1 MSLRKA
7 AFGFAPNTISNCGLW
22 LDAADMST
30 LFQDSAGTTPVT
42 TNGQPIG
49 LWRDKSGAGHDFTQA
64 TSGNRV
70 SYDTS
75 SKGAIQLSSPTFLQA
90 SAASLGTV
98 STSANLTIIM
108 TASTG
113 PSASWQIILAQWFTG
128 TTRFH
133 LSFQSGFDLTP
144 ALYSESSGSLVKYN
158 MSGTMAYNRT
168 YTIGFIANGTSL
180 YMSFM
185 GTSNTTTMSAA
196 LSTNPSSA
204 LTIADSRN
212 YNHTDGKIQEVI
224 IYPYAIS
231 TTEFQQ
237 VESYLA
243 QKWGLTS
250 SLPVGHPGLTTTVY
264 RTDYNKNSVI
274 VRNVVKPI
282 PYFSQ
287 FSPRQIS
294 GLGLWLDGADPAGNG
309 VIPANGATVST
320 WVDKSGNG
328 YNAAATGT
336 STYLTGGGVNFT
348 GSSYFLNQTFS
359 QNLSQRSIFIVF
371 KETTNS
377 QYAGVFAIIPTPNS
391 GNDQSSTNGLSSETT
406 NNTLFFVG
414 NSSGYQSQIGSG
426 NPLPKAIYHDSMNGT
441 VGSGYF
447 NGTNATNVTASYTA
461 GTCSGYGL
469 GGRWQGGSMSGSYRL
484 NGVIYEILF
493 FNSVLGTT
501 QRQQVESYLAQKWGL
516 TASLPGG
523 HSHFTQRAGAITT
536 VANTKFTMTG
546 VPRIS
551 SISFSPTSIAG
562 LQMWMDAAD
571 SSSDSMTLSGST
583 VTVWKDKSGLGN
595 HTTARSGTSTLT
607 SNAINGKSAISMA
620 GGYFTGP
627 FATANTGTQIHAF
640 AVLTIDSSTGQ
651 WARPF
656 ALGRPGVND
665 FSEST
670 TTFAIIRFNGTQ
682 AVGIGRA
689 GQYLSVGIPAY
700 SSPFL
705 VQSSHN
711 GSTEYMSVNG
721 NLTVSSAGTGQS
733 GNFNITSY
741 GLGVNTNTGD
751 YFALNGY
758 YGEVMYFNVQLS
770 DANRQKIEGYLA
782 WKWGLQASLP
792 MGHPYALAAP

>member
-30 LFQDSAGTTPVT
+30 LYQDSAGTTPVT

-49 LWRDKSGAGHDFTQA
+49 LWRDKSGTGHDFTQA
-64 TSGNRV
+64 TSVNRV
-70 SYDTS
+70 TYDTS
-75 SKGAIQLSSPTFLQA
+75 SKAAIQLSSPTFLQA

-133 LSFQSGFDLTP
+133 LSFQSVTDLTP
-144 ALYSESSGSLVKYN
+144 ALYSQSSGSLVKYN

-196 LSTNPSSA
+196 LSTNPTSA

-212 YNHTDGKIQEVI
+212 GNLTDGKIQEIV

-243 QKWGLTS
+243 QKWGITS

-264 RTDYNKNSVI
+264 RPDYIKNSVI
-274 VRNVVKPI
+274 VRNVTKPI

-294 GLGLWLDGADPAGNG
+294 GLGLWLDAADSS
-309 VIPANGATVST
+309 TVSGT
-320 WVDKSGNG
+320 SPITAWTDKSGAGRTVTITSGPTYGTTSRGGNRTMSFNNNTITTSIASAVGTGDFTLVAVWYQSAAGTNTVLSLGTVASSSQSLGFSGNKYNFYQFGDVNESAYSTATPSWVVQIGTRIGSVKKVYING
-328 YNAAATGT
+328 NIGTIPSSTSYDVSVTTVTIGKGDNFAISGEIGEILIYTGT
-336 STYLTGGGVNFT
+336 MSD
-348 GSSYFLNQTFS
+348 
-359 QNLSQRSIFIVF
+359 
-371 KETTNS
+371 TN
-377 QYAGVFAIIPTPNS
+377 
-391 GNDQSSTNGLSSETT
+391 
-406 NNTLFFVG
+406 
-414 NSSGYQSQIGSG
+414 
-426 NPLPKAIYHDSMNGT
+426 
-441 VGSGYF
+441 
-447 NGTNATNVTASYTA
+447 
-461 GTCSGYGL
+461 
-469 GGRWQGGSMSGSYRL
+469 
-484 NGVIYEILF
+484 
-493 FNSVLGTT
+493 
-501 QRQQVESYLAQKWGL
+501 RQLLESYLAQKWGL
-516 TASLPGG
+516 TPSLPGG
-523 HSHFTQRAGAITT
+523 HSHFTQRAGAITR
-536 VANTKFTMTG
+536 VANTKFSMVG

-571 SSSDSMTLSGST
+571 SSSDSMTLSGLT

-627 FATANTGTQIHAF
+627 FATANTGTQVHAF

-665 FSEST
+665 YSEST
-670 TTFAIIRFNGTQ
+670 TTFAIIRYNGTQ

-711 GSTEYMSVNG
+711 VSTEYMSVNG

-770 DANRQKIEGYLA
+770 DTNRQKIEGYLA

-792 MGHPYALAAP
+792 VGHPYALAAP

>member
-1 MSLRKA
+1 MSLRKV

-22 LDAADMST
+22 LDAADIST

-64 TSGNRV
+64 TSVNRV

-75 SKGAIQLSSPTFLQA
+75 SKAAIQLSSPTFLQA

-133 LSFQSGFDLTP
+133 LSFQSGTDLTP

-158 MSGTMAYNRT
+158 FSGTMAYNRT

-196 LSTNPSSA
+196 LSTNPTSA

-212 YNHTDGKIQEVI
+212 FNHTDGKIQEVI

-274 VRNVVKPI
+274 VRNVTKPI
-282 PYFSQ
+282 PYYTQ

-294 GLGLWLDGADPAGNG
+294 GLGLWLDAADSS
-309 VIPANGATVST
+309 TVTGTSPIT
-320 WVDKSGNG
+320 AWTDKSGAGRTVTITSGPTYGTTSRGGNRTMSFNNNTITTSIASAVG
-328 YNAAATGT
+328 TGDFTLVAVWYQSAAGT
-336 STYLTGGGVNFT
+336 NTVLSLGTVA
-348 GSSYFLNQTFS
+348 SSS
-359 QNLSQRSIFIVF
+359 QSLGF
-371 KETTNS
+371 
-377 QYAGVFAIIPTPNS
+377 S
-391 GNDQSSTNGLSSETT
+391 GNKYNFYQFGDVNESAYSTATPSW
-406 NNTLFFVG
+406 VV
-414 NSSGYQSQIGSG
+414 QIGTRIGSVKKVYING
-426 NPLPKAIYHDSMNGT
+426 N
-441 VGSGYF
+441 
-447 NGTNATNVTASYTA
+447 
-461 GTCSGYGL
+461 
-469 GGRWQGGSMSGSYRL
+469 
-484 NGVIYEILF
+484 
-493 FNSVLGTT
+493 LGTT
-501 QRQQVESYLAQKWGL
+501 PSSTSYDVSVTTVTIGKGDNFAISGEIGEILIYTGTMSDTNRQLLESYLAQKWGL

-536 VANTKFTMTG
+536 VANTKFSMVG

-571 SSSDSMTLSGST
+571 SSSDSMTLSGLT

-627 FATANTGTQIHAF
+627 FATANTGTQVHAF

-665 FSEST
+665 YSEST
-670 TTFAIIRFNGTQ
+670 TTFAIIRYNGTQ

-711 GSTEYMSVNG
+711 VSTEYMSVNG

-770 DANRQKIEGYLA
+770 DTNRQKIEGYLA

-792 MGHPYALAAP
+792 VGHPYALAAP

>member
-42 TNGQPIG
+42 TNAQPIG
-49 LWRDKSGAGHDFTQA
+49 LWRDKSGTGHDFTQA
-64 TSGNRV
+64 TSVNRV
-70 SYDTS
+70 TYDTS
-75 SKGAIQLSSPTFLQA
+75 SKAAIQLSSPTFLQA

-133 LSFQSGFDLTP
+133 LSFQSVTDLTP
-144 ALYSESSGSLVKYN
+144 ALYSQSSGSLVKYN

-196 LSTNPSSA
+196 LSTNPTSA

-212 YNHTDGKIQEVI
+212 GNLTDGKIQEIV

-243 QKWGLTS
+243 QKWGITS

-264 RTDYNKNSVI
+264 RPDYIKNSVI
-274 VRNVVKPI
+274 VRNVTKPI

-294 GLGLWLDGADPAGNG
+294 GLGLWLDAADSS
-309 VIPANGATVST
+309 TVSGT
-320 WVDKSGNG
+320 SPITAWTDKSGAGRTVTITSGPTYGTTSRGGNRTMSFNNNTITTSIASAVGTGDFTLVAVWYQSSAGTNTVLSLGTVASSSQSLGFSGNKYNFYQFGDVNESAYSTATPSWVVQIGTRIGSVKKVYING
-328 YNAAATGT
+328 NIGTIPSSTSYDVSVTTVTIGKGDNFAISGEIGEILIYTGT
-336 STYLTGGGVNFT
+336 MSD
-348 GSSYFLNQTFS
+348 
-359 QNLSQRSIFIVF
+359 
-371 KETTNS
+371 TN
-377 QYAGVFAIIPTPNS
+377 
-391 GNDQSSTNGLSSETT
+391 
-406 NNTLFFVG
+406 
-414 NSSGYQSQIGSG
+414 
-426 NPLPKAIYHDSMNGT
+426 
-441 VGSGYF
+441 
-447 NGTNATNVTASYTA
+447 
-461 GTCSGYGL
+461 
-469 GGRWQGGSMSGSYRL
+469 
-484 NGVIYEILF
+484 
-493 FNSVLGTT
+493 
-501 QRQQVESYLAQKWGL
+501 RQLLESYLAQKWGL
-516 TASLPGG
+516 TPSLPGG
-523 HSHFTQRAGAITT
+523 HSHFTQRAGAITR
-536 VANTKFTMTG
+536 VANTKFSMVG

-571 SSSDSMTLSGST
+571 SSSDSMTLSGLT

-627 FATANTGTQIHAF
+627 FATANTGTQVHAF

-665 FSEST
+665 YSEST
-670 TTFAIIRFNGTQ
+670 TTFAIIRYNGTQ

-711 GSTEYMSVNG
+711 VSTEYMSVNG

-770 DANRQKIEGYLA
+770 DTNRQKIEGYLA

-792 MGHPYALAAP
+792 VGHPYALAAP

>member
-7 AFGFAPNTISNCGLW
+7 AFGFAPTTISNCGLW
-22 LDAADMST
+22 LDAADIST
-30 LFQDSAGTTPVT
+30 LYQDSAGTTPVT
-42 TNGQPIG
+42 TNAQPIG
-49 LWRDKSGAGHDFTQA
+49 LWRDKSGTGHDFTQA
-64 TSGNRV
+64 TSVNRV
-70 SYDTS
+70 TYDTS
-75 SKGAIQLSSPTFLQA
+75 SKAAIQLSSPTFLQA

-133 LSFQSGFDLTP
+133 LSFQSVTDLTP
-144 ALYSESSGSLVKYN
+144 ALYSQSSGSLVKYN

-196 LSTNPSSA
+196 LSTNPTSA

-212 YNHTDGKIQEVI
+212 GNLTDGKIQEIV

-243 QKWGLTS
+243 QKWGITS

-264 RTDYNKNSVI
+264 RPDYIKNSVI
-274 VRNVVKPI
+274 VRNVTKPI

-294 GLGLWLDGADPAGNG
+294 GLGLWLDAADSS
-309 VIPANGATVST
+309 TVSGT
-320 WVDKSGNG
+320 SPITAWTDKSGAGRTVTITSGPTYGTTSRGGNRTMSFNNNTITTSIASAVGTGDFTLVAVWYQSAAGTNTVLSLGTVASSSQSLGFSGNKYNFYQFGDVNESAYSTATPSWVVQIGTRIGSVKKVYING
-328 YNAAATGT
+328 NIGTIPSSTSYDVSVTTVTIGKGDNFAISGEIGEILIYTGT
-336 STYLTGGGVNFT
+336 MSD
-348 GSSYFLNQTFS
+348 
-359 QNLSQRSIFIVF
+359 
-371 KETTNS
+371 TN
-377 QYAGVFAIIPTPNS
+377 
-391 GNDQSSTNGLSSETT
+391 
-406 NNTLFFVG
+406 
-414 NSSGYQSQIGSG
+414 
-426 NPLPKAIYHDSMNGT
+426 
-441 VGSGYF
+441 
-447 NGTNATNVTASYTA
+447 
-461 GTCSGYGL
+461 
-469 GGRWQGGSMSGSYRL
+469 
-484 NGVIYEILF
+484 
-493 FNSVLGTT
+493 
-501 QRQQVESYLAQKWGL
+501 RQLLESYLAQKWGL
-516 TASLPGG
+516 TPSLPGG
-523 HSHFTQRAGAITT
+523 HSHFTQRAGAITR
-536 VANTKFTMTG
+536 VANTKFSMVG

-571 SSSDSMTLSGST
+571 SSSDSMTLSGLT

-627 FATANTGTQIHAF
+627 FATANTGTQVHAF

-665 FSEST
+665 YSEST
-670 TTFAIIRFNGTQ
+670 TTFAIIRYNGTQ

-711 GSTEYMSVNG
+711 VSTEYMSVNG

-770 DANRQKIEGYLA
+770 DTNRQKIEGYLA

-792 MGHPYALAAP
+792 VGHPYALAAP

>member
-42 TNGQPIG
+42 TNAQPIG
-49 LWRDKSGAGHDFTQA
+49 LWRDKSGTGHDFTQA
-64 TSGNRV
+64 TSVNRV
-70 SYDTS
+70 TYDTS
-75 SKGAIQLSSPTFLQA
+75 SKAAIQLSSPTFLQA

-133 LSFQSGFDLTP
+133 LSFQSGTDLTP
-144 ALYSESSGSLVKYN
+144 ALYSSSSGSQEKYN

-196 LSTNPSSA
+196 LSTNPTSA

-212 YNHTDGKIQEVI
+212 GNLTDGKIQEIV

-243 QKWGLTS
+243 QKWGITS

-264 RTDYNKNSVI
+264 RPDYIKNSVI
-274 VRNVVKPI
+274 VRNVTKPI

-294 GLGLWLDGADPAGNG
+294 GLGLWLDAADSS
-309 VIPANGATVST
+309 TVSGT
-320 WVDKSGNG
+320 SPITAWTDKSGAGRTVTITSGPTYGTTSRGGNRTMSFNNNTITTSIASAVGTGDFTLVAVWYQSAAGTNTVLSLGTVASSSQSLGFSGNKYNFYQFGDVNESAYSTATPSWVVQIGTRIGSVKKVYING
-328 YNAAATGT
+328 NIGTIPSSTSYDVSVTTVTIGKGDNFAISGEIGEILIYTGT
-336 STYLTGGGVNFT
+336 MSD
-348 GSSYFLNQTFS
+348 
-359 QNLSQRSIFIVF
+359 
-371 KETTNS
+371 TN
-377 QYAGVFAIIPTPNS
+377 
-391 GNDQSSTNGLSSETT
+391 
-406 NNTLFFVG
+406 
-414 NSSGYQSQIGSG
+414 
-426 NPLPKAIYHDSMNGT
+426 
-441 VGSGYF
+441 
-447 NGTNATNVTASYTA
+447 
-461 GTCSGYGL
+461 
-469 GGRWQGGSMSGSYRL
+469 
-484 NGVIYEILF
+484 
-493 FNSVLGTT
+493 
-501 QRQQVESYLAQKWGL
+501 RQLLESYLAQKWGL
-516 TASLPGG
+516 TPSLPGG
-523 HSHFTQRAGAITT
+523 HSHFTQRAGAITR
-536 VANTKFTMTG
+536 VANTKFSMVG

-571 SSSDSMTLSGST
+571 SSSDSMTLSGLT

-627 FATANTGTQIHAF
+627 FATANTGTQVHAF

-665 FSEST
+665 YSEST
-670 TTFAIIRFNGTQ
+670 TTFAIIRYNGTQ

-711 GSTEYMSVNG
+711 VSTEYMSVNG

-770 DANRQKIEGYLA
+770 DTNRQKIEGYLA

-792 MGHPYALAAP
+792 VGHPYALAAP

>member
-1 MSLRKA
+1 
-7 AFGFAPNTISNCGLW
+7 
-22 LDAADMST
+22 LDAADIST

-64 TSGNRV
+64 TSVNRV

-75 SKGAIQLSSPTFLQA
+75 SKAAIQLSSPTFLQA

-133 LSFQSGFDLTP
+133 LSFQSGTDLTP

-196 LSTNPSSA
+196 LSTNPTSA

-212 YNHTDGKIQEVI
+212 FNHTDGKIQEVI

-274 VRNVVKPI
+274 VRNVTKPI
-282 PYFSQ
+282 PYYTQ

-294 GLGLWLDGADPAGNG
+294 GLGLWLDAADSS
-309 VIPANGATVST
+309 TVTGTSPIT
-320 WVDKSGNG
+320 AWNDKSGAGRTVTITSGPTYGTTSRGGNRTMSFNNNTITTSIASAVG
-328 YNAAATGT
+328 TGDFTLVAVWYQSAAGT
-336 STYLTGGGVNFT
+336 NTVLSLGTVA
-348 GSSYFLNQTFS
+348 SSS
-359 QNLSQRSIFIVF
+359 QSLGF
-371 KETTNS
+371 
-377 QYAGVFAIIPTPNS
+377 S
-391 GNDQSSTNGLSSETT
+391 GNKYNFYQFGDVNESAYSTATPSW
-406 NNTLFFVG
+406 VV
-414 NSSGYQSQIGSG
+414 QIGTRIGSVKKVYING
-426 NPLPKAIYHDSMNGT
+426 N
-441 VGSGYF
+441 
-447 NGTNATNVTASYTA
+447 
-461 GTCSGYGL
+461 
-469 GGRWQGGSMSGSYRL
+469 
-484 NGVIYEILF
+484 
-493 FNSVLGTT
+493 LGTT
-501 QRQQVESYLAQKWGL
+501 PSSTSYDVSVTTVTIGKGDNFAISGEIGEILIYTGTMSDTNRQLLESYLAQKWGL

-536 VANTKFTMTG
+536 VANTKFSMVG

-571 SSSDSMTLSGST
+571 SSSDSMTLSGLT

-627 FATANTGTQIHAF
+627 FATANTGTQVHAF

-665 FSEST
+665 YSEST
-670 TTFAIIRFNGTQ
+670 TTFAIIRYNGTQ

-711 GSTEYMSVNG
+711 VSTEYMSVNG

-770 DANRQKIEGYLA
+770 DTNRQKIEGYLA

-792 MGHPYALAAP
+792 VGHPYALAAP